1 MDVTM
6 TRPSFFAGLLLYT
19 LFATIARVSGL
30 KFDASEADWNLNT
43 NRLATNPLE
52 YSGSRQDGFNY
63 TQSPTNW
70 RMPFYTVFLDR
81 FVNGDPSNDDINAT
95 VYETDM
101 MSTQLRFGG
110 DLEGLKDSLDYIA
123 GMGIKV
129 RRSARR
135 ESGAISLVLTP
146 DRPSTSQGLRSS
158 TSRGV
163 PIPTL
168 YVDSPPR
175 LAVPNANW
183 HTQPIDLTLLDK
195 HYGTVKVWQE
205 VIDEVHRRGMWVI
218 LDNTMGT

>member
-1 MDVTM
+1 MAVTM
-6 TRPSFFAGLLLYT
+6 TRPSSCAGLLLHT
-19 LFATIARVSGL
+19 LLATIAGVSGL
-30 KFDASEADWNLNT
+30 KFDANEADWNLNT

-52 YSGSRQDGFNY
+52 YSGSRPDGFNY

-135 ESGAISLVLTP
+135 DSGGHFSCANSRQALYIAGSPFINQPWGADSYSVRRQPSSRCPMLTDIS
-146 DRPSTSQGLRSS
+146 SQS
-158 TSRGV
+158 
-163 PIPTL
+163 I
-168 YVDSPPR
+168 
-175 LAVPNANW
+175 
-183 HTQPIDLTLLDK
+183 
-195 HYGTVKVWQE
+195 
-205 VIDEVHRRGMWVI
+205 
-218 LDNTMGT
+218 